1 MKNTQKKVSF
11 ARMLMHRRRSKNR
24 RGLVI
29 IRQPIQLEM
38 SVDGSESVLC
48 CCSEIFILQT

>member
-1 MKNTQKKVSF
+1 MKSIQKKVSF
-11 ARMLMHRRRSKNR
+11 ARMFMHRRVSKNSK
-24 RGLVI
+24 GLVI

-48 CCSEIFILQT
+48 CCSEIFILQI